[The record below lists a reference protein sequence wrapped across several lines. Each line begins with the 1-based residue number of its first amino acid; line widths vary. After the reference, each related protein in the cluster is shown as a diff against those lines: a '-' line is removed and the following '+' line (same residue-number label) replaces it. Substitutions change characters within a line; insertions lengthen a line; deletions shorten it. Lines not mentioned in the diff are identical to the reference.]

1 MKLNIQ
7 NPIIFFDLE
16 TTGVDVAKDR
26 IVELCYIK
34 IFPNGNEESK
44 TMRINPG
51 IPIPK
56 HATEVHG
63 INDED
68 VQDCPA
74 FKDVAAELFEA
85 FKGCDLA
92 GFNSNKF
99 DVPMLVE
106 EFLRVGVDVDL
117 KRRKFIDVQNI
128 FFKMESRTLVAA
140 YKFYCG
146 KSLDDAHSAE
156 ADTLATCEVLEAQLD
171 RYPELENDV
180 EWLAKFSQQR
190 QAVDFAGFVA
200 LNDKDVE
207 VFTFGQHKGKSV
219 EEVFRKQHNYYD
231 WIMQSDFPAYTKKV
245 LTEIYLRS
253 KTNR

>member
-1 MKLNIQ
+1 MK
-7 NPIIFFDLE
+7 
-16 TTGVDVAKDR
+16 T
-26 IVELCYIK
+26 
-34 IFPNGNEESK
+34 
-44 TMRINPG
+44 
-51 IPIPK
+51 
-56 HATEVHG
+56 ATLKLYSLG
-63 INDED
+63 Y
-68 VQDCPA
+68 
-74 FKDVAAELFEA
+74 AELRTWLIAGA
-85 FKGCDLA
+85 FIAGNILLPQLA
-92 GFNSNKF
+92 HLLPQG
-99 DVPMLVE
+99 
-106 EFLRVGVDVDL
+106 GVTWL
-117 KRRKFIDVQNI
+117 PIYLF
-128 FFKMESRTLVAA
+128 TLVAA

-190 QAVDFAGFVA
+190 QTVDFAGFVA
-200 LNDKDVE
+200 LNDKNVE